1 MKVFITHIDTACV
14 LININGFKILTD
26 PTLNNKDGWLPQYV
40 SKPLAFSKKY
50 IDPALSNE
58 EIGKVDL
65 VLLSHDHHK
74 DNLDKNGKAFI
85 KTVPVVLSTTDAV
98 ERLKNDNTVGLE
110 NWQEY
115 KITDERVKGLK
126 ITAIPA
132 QHTNIKR
139 LDKLM
144 GKVLGFTIE
153 WEGQENGCIYISGDT
168 VLFEGVYELAKRKKV
183 DVAILHL
190 GAGAFPYLKKN
201 LRLTMN
207 GEEAIKTTNLL
218 NANYV
223 IPIHYE
229 GWWHFKQSVKSL
241 RNEIENSN
249 VQDKFIWLKSGIQTE
264 IIRENKCINVEHH
277 NKTIK
282 TDLTL
287 KI

>member
-1 MKVFITHIDTACV
+1 MNITITHIDTACV

-26 PTLNNKDGWLPQYV
+26 PTLDKKDVFFPKYL
-40 SKPLAFSKKY
+40 SSPLAFSKKY
-50 IDPALSNE
+50 NDPALSAE

-65 VLLSHDHHK
+65 VLLSHDHHG
-74 DNLDKNGKAFI
+74 DNLDKTGRAFI
-85 KTVPVVLSTTDAV
+85 KTVPIVISTKDAV
-98 ERLKNDNTVGLE
+98 RRLQNDNTIGLD

-115 KITDERVKGLK
+115 RVETEKLKGLK

-139 LDKLM
+139 LDKAM

-153 WEGQENGCIYISGDT
+153 WEGQTNGCIYISGDT

-183 DVAILHL
+183 DIAILHL

-201 LRLTMN
+201 LRVSMN
-207 GEEAIKTTNLL
+207 GEEAIETTKLL
-218 NANYV
+218 NPNLV

-241 RNEIENSN
+241 KKEIEESGLN
-249 VQDKFIWLKSGIQTE
+249 DKFLWLTSGVETE
-264 IIRENKCINVEHH
+264 LTKYRALEFEKC
-277 NKTIK
+277 
-282 TDLTL
+282 
-287 KI
+287 

>member
-50 IDPALSNE
+50 INPALSKE

-65 VLLSHDHHK
+65 VLLSHDHHS
-74 DNLDKNGKAFI
+74 DNLDRNGKVFI
-85 KTVPVVLSTTDAV
+85 KTVPLVLSTTAAV
-98 ERLKNDNTVGLE
+98 KRLKNKNGIGLE

-115 KITDERVKGLK
+115 NLTDERVKGLK

-153 WEGQENGCIYISGDT
+153 WEGQKNGCIYISGDT
-168 VLFEGVYELAKRKKV
+168 VLFEGAYELEKRKKV
-183 DVAILHL
+183 AIAILHL
-190 GAGAFPYLKKN
+190 GAGAFPYLKKK
-201 LRLTMN
+201 LRVTMN
-207 GEEAIKTTNLL
+207 GEEAIKMTNLL
-218 NANYV
+218 NVNST
-223 IPIHYE
+223 IPIHYD

-241 RNEIENSN
+241 KQEIENSN
-249 VQDKFIWLKSGIQTE
+249 VSDKFIWLKSGIKTE
-264 IIRENKCINVEHH
+264 LLN
-277 NKTIK
+277 
-282 TDLTL
+282 D
-287 KI
+287 